1 MSLSELA
8 TYDNTITAS
17 MLKTKLEAEGIPCF
31 LTYEH
36 FTNMMPIYYNMLG
49 SGVRVMVPT
58 DQLERAKE
66 IAKIDA
72 GQLTCPNCGST
83 NIQNET
89 QRTTNKF
96 KLALIGL
103 LLALP
108 IGNLLNNYTC
118 QDCDHQFRK

>member
-31 LTYEH
+31 LTNEH